1 MNAAWPWGVNPALRG
16 AIVLAA
22 AVTLADAPAR
32 AESPRPYRIG
42 VLNEAWA
49 ANHPTV
55 EGLKAGLRARGL
67 AEGRDVTFELHFT
80 EGKRDELPAEAR
92 ALIRANVDLIVTND
106 EAAALAAKGATTRVP
121 IVFTLVGNPVAAG
134 VVAELA
140 RPSGNLTGI
149 AGGAT
154 QIVAKRI
161 EILRTLAPKLR
172 RVWFIY
178 RAGDPTDAAAVS
190 AAVQAARQLKFELLV
205 RPVESADQVR
215 RTLLEVRPGDG
226 LLAPEVD
233 ALEITAT
240 ILDRALKLRVPAVFA
255 TAHWVAR
262 GGLVSY
268 GPDLYAQ
275 GVQAAGI
282 VARVLQGTLPQ
293 NLPVESA
300 DDIALAVNLETAR
313 LLQLD
318 VPRKILFRAD
328 VIQR

>member
-1 MNAAWPWGVNPALRG
+1 VARRTPGLLRG
-16 AIVLAA
+16 AAVLLAA
-22 AVTLADAPAR
+22 AAIIAAWHAR
-32 AESPRPYRIG
+32 ADPSRPHRIG

-67 AEGRDVTFELHFT
+67 VEGRDVTFEVHFT
-80 EGKRDELPAEAR
+80 EGKSGDLPAEVR
-92 ALIRANVDLIVTND
+92 ALIKANVDLIFTNN
-106 EAAALAAKGATTRVP
+106 EAAALAAKAATQQIP

-134 VVAELA
+134 VVTDLA
-140 RPSGNLTGI
+140 RPGGNLTGI
-149 AGGAT
+149 SGGVP

-161 EILRTLAPKLR
+161 ETLRTITPKLR

-178 RAGDPTDAAAVS
+178 RSGDPTDMAAV
-190 AAVQAARQLKFELLV
+190 AVAQQAAKHLKLELIP
-205 RPVESADQVR
+205 RSVESADQLK

-226 LLAPEVD
+226 LLSPERDLLDIPV
-233 ALEITAT
+233 A
-240 ILDRALKLRVPAVFA
+240 ILGKSLNSRVPAIFA

-275 GVQAAGI
+275 GVQASGI
-282 VARVLQGTLPQ
+282 VARILQGARPQ
-293 NLPVESA
+293 DLPVETP
-300 DDIALAVNLETAR
+300 DDLALAVNLETAR
-313 LLQLD
+313 LLALE